1 MFYLLCYVIIMH
13 MNELILIR
21 GIVILELL
29 CAYKQLHMLQL
40 NSYNIDSHA
49 IWLKKNLNYFLS
61 HIILFFIAVLRLF
74 LKSFLV
80 DIVLVIVLFIILI
93 ENLPRKA
100 KKAFVITNRIV
111 RLIIT
116 SIVLLVL
123 TYLPFIFS
131 YIKPGQDIIREKTFF
146 IVLLGLALEPLIIY
160 LANIINTPIEKLL
173 SMRFI
178 NDAKKMINDSKTL
191 NVIGVTGSYGKTS
204 VKNYLHH
211 LLSLEYDALK
221 TPDSFNTT
229 LGVTRAI
236 RENLNAT
243 HKFFI
248 AEMGAR
254 RRGDISEIC
263 SIVNPKF
270 CIISSIGPQHL
281 DTFKNIE
288 NIART
293 KFELADAVIK
303 NDGFCFVCGDNKYI
317 KEKINTHPYKDYKKL
332 FTYGLNPEN
341 DYYAKDIKIEEG
353 ITKWTMVDKINKNEF
368 ELETHLLG
376 NHNVQNLVGVIAL
389 CLNNN
394 LLTKDQIFERV
405 KTIHPVPHRLE
416 MKKFGND
423 ILIDDAFNSNPDG
436 AMAALN
442 VLSTF
447 KDYEKILITPGMVE
461 LGDSEEEENI
471 KFGEN
476 ASKICNIILLVGKK
490 QAEVLSK
497 KINLNDNLHEVKT
510 FDKVE
515 QAIAYAS
522 SYTSSGPKVILI
534 ENDLPDNYL

>member
-21 GIVILELL
+21 GIIILELL

-49 IWLKKNLNYFLS
+49 IWIKKNLSSFTS
-61 HIILFFIAVLRLF
+61 HIILFFVAILRLF
-74 LKSFLV
+74 LKGILV
-80 DIVLVIVLFIILI
+80 DIVLVIILFVILI

-100 KKAFVITNRIV
+100 KKPFVVTHRII

-116 SIVLLVL
+116 SIVLIFL
-123 TYLPFIFS
+123 TYLPFIYS
-131 YIKPGQDIIREKTFF
+131 YTIPDKDTLIEKSFF
-146 IVLLGLALEPLIIY
+146 IILLGLALEPYIIA

-173 SMRFI
+173 RMRFI
-178 NDAKKMINDSKTL
+178 NEAHAMVSDNRNLS
-191 NVIGVTGSYGKTS
+191 VIGVTGSYGKTS

-211 LLSLEYDALK
+211 LLSLEYDTLK

-254 RRGDISEIC
+254 RPKDIEEIC
-263 SIVNPKF
+263 NLVCPKY

-303 NDGFCFVCGDNKYI
+303 NNGFCFVCGDNKYI
-317 KEKINTHPYKDYKKL
+317 KEKINTSPYKDYKKL

-341 DYYAKDIKIEEG
+341 DYYARDIKIEAG
-353 ITKWTMVDKINKNEF
+353 ITKWTMVDNINKNEF

-389 CLNNN
+389 CLNNS

-416 MKKFGND
+416 LKKFGND

-476 ASKICNIILLVGKK
+476 ASKICNVILLVGKK

-497 KINLNDNLHEVKT
+497 KISLNDNLHECKT

-522 SYTSSGPKVILI
+522 SYTSTRPKVILI

>member
-1 MFYLLCYVIIMH
+1 
-13 MNELILIR
+13 
-21 GIVILELL
+21 
-29 CAYKQLHMLQL
+29 MLQL

-49 IWLKKNLNYFLS
+49 IWIKKNLSSFTS
-61 HIILFFIAVLRLF
+61 HIILFFTGVLRLF
-74 LKSFLV
+74 LKGILV

-93 ENLPRKA
+93 ENLPKKA
-100 KKAFVITNRIV
+100 KKPFVITHRII

-116 SIVLLVL
+116 SIVLIFL
-123 TYLPFIFS
+123 TYLPFIYS
-131 YIKPGQDIIREKTFF
+131 YTIPEKNTLTEKSFF
-146 IVLLGLALEPLIIY
+146 IILLGLALEPCIIA

-173 SMRFI
+173 RMRFI
-178 NDAKKMINDSKTL
+178 NEAHAMVSDNKNLS
-191 NVIGVTGSYGKTS
+191 VIGVTGSYGKTS
-204 VKNYLHH
+204 VKNYLYH
-211 LLSLEYDALK
+211 LLSLEYDTLK

-254 RRGDISEIC
+254 RPKDIEEIC
-263 SIVNPKF
+263 NLVCPKY

-303 NDGFCFVCGDNKYI
+303 NDGCCFVCGDNKYI
-317 KEKINTHPYKDYKKL
+317 KEKINTSPYKDYKKL

-341 DYYAKDIKIEEG
+341 DYYARDIKIEAG

-376 NHNVQNLVGVIAL
+376 NHNVQNLVGVTAL
-389 CLNNN
+389 CLNNS
-394 LLTKDQIFERV
+394 LLTPDQIFERV

-497 KINLNDNLHEVKT
+497 KISLNDNLHECKT

-522 SYTSSGPKVILI
+522 SYTSTRPKVILI

>member
-1 MFYLLCYVIIMH
+1 M
-13 MNELILIR
+13 LIR
-21 GIVILELL
+21 GIIILELL

-49 IWLKKNLNYFLS
+49 IWLKKNINSFTS
-61 HIILFFIAVLRLF
+61 HIILFFTAVARLF
-74 LKSFLV
+74 LKGFLV
-80 DIVLVIVLFIILI
+80 DIVLVVVLFVLLI

-100 KKAFVITNRIV
+100 KKAFVVTPRII

-116 SIVLLVL
+116 TIILLFL

-131 YIKPGQDIIREKTFF
+131 YIKQGNNALIEKSFF
-146 IVLLGLALEPLIIY
+146 LILLGLCLEPLIIAF
-160 LANIINTPIEKLL
+160 ANIINTPIERLL
-173 SMRFI
+173 RMKFI
-178 NDAKKMINDSKTL
+178 NEAKAMIQDNNNLS
-191 NVIGVTGSYGKTS
+191 VIGVTGSFGKTS
-204 VKNYLHH
+204 VKNFLHH
-211 LLSLEYDALK
+211 LLSLEYNTLK

-236 RENLNAT
+236 RENLTAT

-254 RRGDISEIC
+254 RPKDIEEIC
-263 SIVNPKF
+263 NLAEPKF
-270 CIISSIGPQHL
+270 CIISALGPQHL

-303 NDGFCFVCGDNKYI
+303 NDGIVFVCGDNQYI
-317 KEKINTHPYKDYKKL
+317 KEKINCDPYKSYKKL
-332 FTYGLNPEN
+332 FTYGVNSEN
-341 DYYAKDIKIEEG
+341 DYYAKNIRIEDG
-353 ITKWTMVDKINKNEF
+353 KTKWVMVDKISNHEM
-368 ELETHLLG
+368 ELETNLLG
-376 NHNVQNLVGVIAL
+376 NHNVQNLVGVIGL

-394 LLTKDQIFERV
+394 WLKPSQIFDRV
-405 KTIHPVPHRLE
+405 KTIQPVSHRLE
-416 MKKFGND
+416 IKKLGND

-436 AMAALN
+436 ALAALN

-461 LGDSEEEENI
+461 LGSRQEEENI

-476 ASKICNIILLVGKK
+476 ASKICNIILLVGRK
-490 QAEVLSK
+490 QAEVISK
-497 KINLNDNLHEVKT
+497 KISLNDNLHEVKT

-522 SYTSSGPKVILI
+522 NYISKKPKVILI

>member
-21 GIVILELL
+21 GIIILEFL

-49 IWLKKNLNYFLS
+49 IWIKKNLSSFTS
-61 HIILFFIAVLRLF
+61 HIILFFAAVLRLF
-74 LKSFLV
+74 LKGILV
-80 DIVLVIVLFIILI
+80 DIVLVIILFVILI

-100 KKAFVITNRIV
+100 KKPFVITHRII

-116 SIVLLVL
+116 SIVLMFL
-123 TYLPFIFS
+123 TYLPFIYS
-131 YIKPGQDIIREKTFF
+131 YTIPDKDTLIEKSFF
-146 IVLLGLALEPLIIY
+146 IILLGLALEPCIIA

-173 SMRFI
+173 RMRFI
-178 NDAKKMINDSKTL
+178 NEAHAMVSDNKNLS
-191 NVIGVTGSYGKTS
+191 VIGITGSYGKTS

-211 LLSLEYDALK
+211 LLSLEYDTLK

-254 RRGDISEIC
+254 RPKDIEEIC
-263 SIVNPKF
+263 NLVCPRY

-293 KFELADAVIK
+293 KFELADTVIK

-317 KEKINTHPYKDYKKL
+317 KEKINTSPYKDYKKL

-353 ITKWTMVDKINKNEF
+353 ITKWTMVDSINKNEF

-389 CLNNN
+389 CLNNS
-394 LLTKDQIFERV
+394 LLTPDQIFERV

-416 MKKFGND
+416 LKKFGND

-476 ASKICNIILLVGKK
+476 ASKICNVILLVGKK

-497 KINLNDNLHEVKT
+497 KISLNDNLHECKT

-522 SYTSSGPKVILI
+522 SYTSTRPKVILI

>member
-1 MFYLLCYVIIMH
+1 MSNYIYLFLCFTNFV
-13 MNELILIR
+13 
-21 GIVILELL
+21 ELL

-49 IWLKKNLNYFLS
+49 IWIKKNLSSFTS
-61 HIILFFIAVLRLF
+61 HIILFFTGVLRLF
-74 LKSFLV
+74 LKGILV

-93 ENLPRKA
+93 ENLPKKA
-100 KKAFVITNRIV
+100 KKPFVITHRII

-116 SIVLLVL
+116 SIVLIFL
-123 TYLPFIFS
+123 TYLPFIYS
-131 YIKPGQDIIREKTFF
+131 YTIPEKNTLTEKSFF
-146 IVLLGLALEPLIIY
+146 IILLGLALEPCIIA

-173 SMRFI
+173 RMRFI
-178 NDAKKMINDSKTL
+178 NEAHAMVSDNKNLS
-191 NVIGVTGSYGKTS
+191 VIGVTGSYGKTS
-204 VKNYLHH
+204 VKNYLYH
-211 LLSLEYDALK
+211 LLSLEYDTLK

-254 RRGDISEIC
+254 RPKDIEEIC
-263 SIVNPKF
+263 NLVCPKY

-303 NDGFCFVCGDNKYI
+303 NDGCCFVCGDNKYI
-317 KEKINTHPYKDYKKL
+317 KEKINTSPYKDYKKL

-341 DYYAKDIKIEEG
+341 DYYARDIKIEAG

-376 NHNVQNLVGVIAL
+376 NHNVQNLVGVTAL
-389 CLNNN
+389 CLNNS
-394 LLTKDQIFERV
+394 LLTPDQIFERV

-497 KINLNDNLHEVKT
+497 KISLNDNLHECKT

-522 SYTSSGPKVILI
+522 SYTSTRPKVILI